1 MTRILRNVLF
11 AITSLGALLA
21 TFYLVDPEAVALSLR
36 SIHWHGIL
44 IATLLVL
51 ANNYFSLLRFR
62 SVLRTF
68 GFRPSWHSLFFSH
81 SVGQVSNQILFNV
94 IGQSLSRAAVLASNG
109 VPYSISILAT
119 YLERAQAAAIL
130 LLLSLG
136 GLCYLFINVHF
147 DFLPATQYMASMA
160 AALFITVLVVA
171 LTALRSARL
180 LQNLPGQMRGVLRLW
195 PSLLLTLAAHGC
207 MLAAY
212 LSLLWGLGISPF
224 DSRVMAALFIV
235 MFTASLPI
243 SFSGWGIREFSA
255 AQALGVIGISE
266 SVAVASAVAVGLIG
280 LLVMLLTLVC
290 SGMLLLH
297 WRIPARGPPP
307 SIAPMHLNWSG
318 AALAASATLC
328 AILLF
333 FQVRI
338 PLQDVELT
346 GNLADI
352 IALTGLGLAPIALWI
367 HRNALPAPS
376 VLIAGLLAISVL
388 LIFSLLHGYTSFG
401 WTRWAFVNRGLG
413 WLIILGYAATGLS
426 IALSG
431 KAQYR
436 NTVLGT
442 FVATGTTLAVLQ
454 IALLIASLFGV
465 SIPRDVFALPLQAY
479 AGNPNA
485 FAVQMSI
492 TTAAA
497 VAAQHLGL
505 FDRWKYM
512 LPSILSVLSLAIYY
526 SHSRAGIGMLGIV
539 LACMLIFPG
548 HLPRRQL
555 ISAILLPPLTI
566 AVFSFLYD
574 QIYGYMLTEN
584 SFVTLML
591 AVDMTRD
598 SGDLERWRSIIDGWQ
613 MWLQHPVFGKGLG
626 AYIEQH
632 LNITGRA
639 LIIHSV
645 PVWLLAETGLLGF
658 GVVAVFFLALLRH
671 AHTGLSQPNSGWSLG
686 LLILLLSFA
695 AGNLVHDFFFQRNF
709 WFLLGLLIAIPAVAA
724 APGNTLPSKVI

>member
-1 MTRILRNVLF
+1 MPRILRNVLF
-11 AITSLGALLA
+11 AITSLGSLIA

-36 SIHWHGIL
+36 SIHWQGIL
-44 IATLLVL
+44 IAALLVL

-68 GFRPSWHSLFFSH
+68 GFRPNWHSLFFSH
-81 SVGQVSNQILFNV
+81 SIGQISNQILFNV
-94 IGQSLSRAAVLASNG
+94 IGQSISRAAVLASNG
-109 VPYSISILAT
+109 VPYSVSILAT
-119 YLERAQAAAIL
+119 YWERAQAAAIL
-130 LLLSLG
+130 FLLSLG

-147 DFLPATQYMASMA
+147 DFLPAAQYMASMA
-160 AALFITVLVVA
+160 AALFITMLVVA
-171 LTALRSARL
+171 TTVLRSARL

-212 LSLLWGLGISPF
+212 LSLLWGLGIPPF

-280 LLVMLLTLVC
+280 LLVMLMTLVC
-290 SGMLLLH
+290 SGLLLLH
-297 WRIPARGPPP
+297 WRIPARGPPAP
-307 SIAPMHLNWSG
+307 SVVPMQLNWSDT
-318 AALAASATLC
+318 ALAASATLC

-338 PLQDVELT
+338 PLQGVELT
-346 GNLADI
+346 GSLADI

-376 VLIAGLLAISVL
+376 VLIIGLLAISVL
-388 LIFSLLHGYTSFG
+388 FIFSLMHGYTSFG

-413 WLIILGYAATGLS
+413 WLIILGYAAIGLS
-426 IALSG
+426 IAMSG

-436 NTVLGT
+436 NAVLGSV
-442 FVATGTTLAVLQ
+442 VATGTTLAVLQ
-454 IALLIASLFGV
+454 IVLLIASLFGM

-485 FAVQMSI
+485 FAVQMSV
-492 TTAAA
+492 TAAA
-497 VAAQHLGL
+497 AITAQHLGL
-505 FDRWKYM
+505 FDRWKYL
-512 LPSILSVLSLAIYY
+512 LPAILTVLGIVIYY
-526 SHSRAGIGMLGIV
+526 SHSRAGMGIF
-539 LACMLIFPG
+539 AITLIAMVVFPG
-548 HLPRRQL
+548 HLPRRRL
-555 ISAILLPPLTI
+555 VPAILLPPLAI
-566 AVFSFLYD
+566 AAFSFLYD
-574 QIYGYMLTEN
+574 KVYNHLLTEN
-584 SFVTLML
+584 SFVILML
-591 AVDMTRD
+591 AVNVTRE
-598 SGDLERWRSIIDGWQ
+598 SGDLERWKSIIDGWQ
-613 MWLQHPVFGKGLG
+613 MWLQHPVFGSGLG
-626 AYIEQH
+626 AYMEQH
-632 LNITGRA
+632 ISATGRA

-645 PVWLLAETGLLGF
+645 PIWLLAETGLLGF
-658 GVVAVFFLALLRH
+658 GVIAVFFCALLRH
-671 AHTGLSQPNSGWSLG
+671 AYQGIDQPKNGWSIG

-695 AGNLVHDFFFQRNF
+695 AGNIVHDFFFQRSF
-709 WFLLGLLIAIPAVAA
+709 WFLLGLLIALPN
-724 APGNTLPSKVI
+724 GNQRASIVKPV